1 MAYASFRRVLVARSF
16 NTLGNSVQIVAAGW
30 LVYHLSGSALNVG
43 LLSVV
48 ALASSL
54 LGSPLGGV
62 LADRFAVQR
71 MAAVLTLLQVI
82 PAAVMAILA
91 FSGSLTVPLI
101 FLIVFCGS
109 IPSSLS
115 QPMVQVFLPRIVP
128 KDLGRELFS
137 DLSAAYHFAQFG
149 GVLLGGVVT
158 DQLGVGY
165 AFAFNAFSFAIFAL
179 AIARSK
185 LVQKPPAEDSPAA
198 KERFSMRDGLRIGW
212 PIRLVRTVF
221 IACLAFYSIVYPI
234 SELLPAI
241 AAQHGASATLVGI
254 LAAAFVS
261 GSIIGN
267 PPLRRYVTS
276 GRSAERVISGGLV
289 LGSLTAVAMGLT
301 NTLATTIVLLVVLG
315 VAAEMVYLACVNA
328 LQLYLPAQ
336 IQGRMVGLFFTTVR
350 VGGGVGAFA
359 VGYLFDLLGIG
370 TSMALVGLVTL
381 PLGLWLFARQ
391 RGPDLGQIK
400 TS

>member
-1 MAYASFRRVLVARSF
+1 MAYRSFRRLLFARSL
-16 NTLGNSVQIVAAGW
+16 NTVGNSVQIVAAGW

-43 LLSVV
+43 LLGVV

-62 LADRFAVQR
+62 LTDRFAVRR
-71 MAAVLTLLQVI
+71 MAVALLLLQVI

-109 IPSSLS
+109 LPSSLS
-115 QPMVQVFLPRIVP
+115 QPMVQVFLPRVVP
-128 KDLGRELFS
+128 SEMGRKLFS
-137 DLSAAYHFAQFG
+137 DLSAGSHFAQFG

-158 DQLGVGY
+158 DRLGVGY
-165 AFAFNAFSFAIFAL
+165 AFAFNGFTFAVFAL
-179 AIARSK
+179 AIARAK
-185 LVQKPPAEDSPAA
+185 LVQEQSLATAPGEN
-198 KERFSMRDGLRIGW
+198 FTIRDGVRKGW
-212 PIRLVRTVF
+212 PLRLVRTVF
-221 IACLAFYSIVYPI
+221 IACLAFYAIIYPI
-234 SELLPAI
+234 ALLLPAI
-241 AAQHGASATLVGI
+241 AAQHGSSATLVGI
-254 LAAAFVS
+254 LAAAFAG

-267 PPLRRYVTS
+267 PPLRRYVID
-276 GRSAERVISGGLV
+276 GRSAERAISGGLV

-315 VAAEMVYLACVNA
+315 VAAEMLYLACINA
-328 LQLYLPAQ
+328 LQLYLPEQ
-336 IQGRMVGLFFTTVR
+336 IKGRLVGLFFTTVR
-350 VGGGVGAFA
+350 PGAGVGAFA

-370 TSMALVGLVTL
+370 TSMVLVGLVTL

-400 TS
+400 TG

>member
-1 MAYASFRRVLVARSF
+1 MAYRSFRRLLFARSL
-16 NTLGNSVQIVAAGW
+16 NTVGNSVQIVAAGW

-43 LLSVV
+43 LLGVV

-62 LADRFAVQR
+62 LTDRFAVR
-71 MAAVLTLLQVI
+71 RIAVALLLLQAI

-109 IPSSLS
+109 LPSSLS
-115 QPMVQVFLPRIVP
+115 QPMVQVFLPRVVP
-128 KDLGRELFS
+128 SEMGRKLFS
-137 DLSAAYHFAQFG
+137 DLSAGSHFAQFG

-158 DQLGVGY
+158 DRLGVGY
-165 AFAFNAFSFAIFAL
+165 AFAFNGFTFAVFAL
-179 AIARSK
+179 AIARAK
-185 LVQKPPAEDSPAA
+185 LVQEQSLATAPGEN
-198 KERFSMRDGLRIGW
+198 FTIRDGVRKGW
-212 PIRLVRTVF
+212 PLRLVRAVF
-221 IACLAFYSIVYPI
+221 IACLAFYAIVYPI
-234 SELLPAI
+234 ALMLPAI
-241 AAQHGASATLVGI
+241 AAQHGSSATLVGI
-254 LAAAFVS
+254 LAAAFAG

-267 PPLRRYVTS
+267 PPLRRYVID
-276 GRSAERVISGGLV
+276 GRSAERAISGGLV

-315 VAAEMVYLACVNA
+315 VAAEMLYLACINA
-328 LQLYLPAQ
+328 LQLYLPEQ
-336 IQGRMVGLFFTTVR
+336 IQGRLVGLFFTTVR
-350 VGGGVGAFA
+350 AGAGVGAFA

-370 TSMALVGLVTL
+370 TSMVLVGLVTL

-400 TS
+400 TG

>member
-1 MAYASFRRVLVARSF
+1 MAYRSFRRLLFARSL
-16 NTLGNSVQIVAAGW
+16 NTVGNSVQIVAVGW

-43 LLSVV
+43 LLGVV

-62 LADRFAVQR
+62 LTDRFAVRR
-71 MAAVLTLLQVI
+71 MAVALLLLQVI

-101 FLIVFCGS
+101 FLLVFCGS
-109 IPSSLS
+109 LPSSLS
-115 QPMVQVFLPRIVP
+115 NPMVQVFLPRVVP
-128 KDLGRELFS
+128 SEMGRKLFS
-137 DLSAAYHFAQFG
+137 DLSAGYHFAQFG

-158 DQLGVGY
+158 DRLGVGY
-165 AFAFNAFSFAIFAL
+165 AFAFNGFTFAVFAL
-179 AIARSK
+179 AIARAK
-185 LVQKPPAEDSPAA
+185 LVQEQSLATAPGEN
-198 KERFSMRDGLRIGW
+198 FTIRDGVRKGW
-212 PIRLVRTVF
+212 PLRLVRTVF
-221 IACLAFYSIVYPI
+221 IACLAFYAIVYPI
-234 SELLPAI
+234 ALLLPAI
-241 AAQHGASATLVGI
+241 AAQHGSSATLVGI
-254 LAAAFVS
+254 LAAAFAG

-267 PPLRRYVTS
+267 PPLRRYVID
-276 GRSAERVISGGLV
+276 GRSAERAISGGLV

-315 VAAEMVYLACVNA
+315 VAAEMLYLACINA
-328 LQLYLPAQ
+328 LQLYLPEQ
-336 IQGRMVGLFFTTVR
+336 IQGRLVGLFFTTVR
-350 VGGGVGAFA
+350 PGAGVGAFA

-391 RGPDLGQIK
+391 RGPDLDQIK
-400 TS
+400 TG

>member
-1 MAYASFRRVLVARSF
+1 MAYGSFRRVLVARSF

-62 LADRFAVQR
+62 LADRFVVQR
-71 MAAVLTLLQVI
+71 MASVLTLLQVI

-91 FSGSLTVPLI
+91 FNGSLTVPLI

-128 KDLGRELFS
+128 VDLGREVFS
-137 DLSAAYHFAQFG
+137 ALSAAYHFAQFG

-165 AFAFNAFSFAIFAL
+165 AFAFNAFSFAVFAL

-185 LVQKPPAEDSPAA
+185 LVQEPPAEHSPAA
-198 KERFSMRDGLRIGW
+198 KERFPMVAGLRTGW

-221 IACLAFYSIVYPI
+221 ITCLAFYAIVYPI

-241 AAQHGASATLVGI
+241 AAQHTPNATLVGI
-254 LAAAFVS
+254 LSAAFVS

-267 PPLRRYVTS
+267 PPLRRYVTN
-276 GRSAERVISGGLV
+276 GRSAERVISGGIV

-301 NTLATTIVLLVVLG
+301 NTLATTIVLLVILG
-315 VAAEMVYLACVNA
+315 VAAEMIYLGSVDA
-328 LQLYLPAQ
+328 LQLYVPEQ

-359 VGYLFDLLGIG
+359 VGYLFDLIGIG

-381 PLGLWLFARQ
+381 PLGLWLYARQ
-391 RGPDLGQIK
+391 RGPDLGQPK
-400 TS
+400 TT

>member
-1 MAYASFRRVLVARSF
+1 MAYRSFRRLLFARSL
-16 NTLGNSVQIVAAGW
+16 NTVGNSVQIVAAGW

-43 LLSVV
+43 LLGVV

-62 LADRFAVQR
+62 LTDRFAVRR
-71 MAAVLTLLQVI
+71 MAVALLLLQVI

-101 FLIVFCGS
+101 FLLVFCGS
-109 IPSSLS
+109 LPSSLS
-115 QPMVQVFLPRIVP
+115 NPMVQVFLPRVVP
-128 KDLGRELFS
+128 SEMGRKLFS
-137 DLSAAYHFAQFG
+137 DLSAGYHFAQFG

-158 DQLGVGY
+158 DRLGVGY
-165 AFAFNAFSFAIFAL
+165 AFAFNGFTFAVFAL
-179 AIARSK
+179 AIARAK
-185 LVQKPPAEDSPAA
+185 LVQEQSLATAPGEN
-198 KERFSMRDGLRIGW
+198 FTIRDGVRKGW
-212 PIRLVRTVF
+212 PLRLVRAVF
-221 IACLAFYSIVYPI
+221 IACLAFYAIVYPI
-234 SELLPAI
+234 ALMLPAI
-241 AAQHGASATLVGI
+241 AAQHGSSATLVGI
-254 LAAAFVS
+254 LAAAFAG

-267 PPLRRYVTS
+267 PPLRRYVID
-276 GRSAERVISGGLV
+276 GRSAERAISGGLV

-315 VAAEMVYLACVNA
+315 VAAEMLYLACINA
-328 LQLYLPAQ
+328 LQLYLPEQ
-336 IQGRMVGLFFTTVR
+336 IQGRLVGLFFTTVR
-350 VGGGVGAFA
+350 AGAGVGAFA

-370 TSMALVGLVTL
+370 TSMVLVGLVTM

-400 TS
+400 TG

>member
-1 MAYASFRRVLVARSF
+1 MAYRSFRRLLFARSL
-16 NTLGNSVQIVAAGW
+16 NTVGNSVQIVAAGW

-43 LLSVV
+43 LLGVV

-62 LADRFAVQR
+62 LTDRFAVRR
-71 MAAVLTLLQVI
+71 MAVALLLLQVI

-101 FLIVFCGS
+101 FLLVFCGS
-109 IPSSLS
+109 LPSSLS
-115 QPMVQVFLPRIVP
+115 NPMVQVFLPRVVP
-128 KDLGRELFS
+128 SEMGRKLFS
-137 DLSAAYHFAQFG
+137 DLSAGFHFAQFG

-158 DQLGVGY
+158 DRLGVGY
-165 AFAFNAFSFAIFAL
+165 AFAFNGFTFAVFAL
-179 AIARSK
+179 AIARAK
-185 LVQKPPAEDSPAA
+185 LVQEQSLATAPGEN
-198 KERFSMRDGLRIGW
+198 FTIRDGVRKGW
-212 PIRLVRTVF
+212 PLRLVRTVF
-221 IACLAFYSIVYPI
+221 IACLAFYAIIYPI
-234 SELLPAI
+234 ALLLPAI
-241 AAQHGASATLVGI
+241 AAQHGSSATLVGI
-254 LAAAFVS
+254 LAAAFAG

-267 PPLRRYVTS
+267 PPLRRYVID
-276 GRSAERVISGGLV
+276 GRSAERAISGGLV

-315 VAAEMVYLACVNA
+315 VAAEMLYLACINA
-328 LQLYLPAQ
+328 LQLYLPEQ
-336 IQGRMVGLFFTTVR
+336 IQGRLVGLFFTTVR
-350 VGGGVGAFA
+350 AGAGVGAFA

-370 TSMALVGLVTL
+370 TSMVLVGLVTL

-400 TS
+400 TG